1 MRREC
6 LRDRVISFHVM
17 LCIIELALAHSQEA
31 HAEKLFFF
39 FLFSISVLQFHIECI
54 TDRMLCFVY
63 STQSPKHFGHVF
75 CEMYPSGNF
84 KKVCILTLV
93 S

>member
-1 MRREC
+1 MCGC
-6 LRDRVISFHVM
+6 LRDRVIMFHVM
-17 LCIIELALAHSQEA
+17 LCIIELALAHAQEA

-54 TDRMLCFVY
+54 TDRMLCCDYFSEVPTFLGMY
-63 STQSPKHFGHVF
+63 SMKCIQVVISK
-75 CEMYPSGNF
+75 S
-84 KKVCILTLV
+84 VCILTLV